1 MKELLVKF
9 NKVLN
14 KKQKSRVVVL
24 IFMILVGAILE
35 TLGVSMIYPLVE
47 SVVMPDSAQ
56 TSAMVSLVFQLF
68 GIEQMEDFV
77 FLMLIALIVIFLA
90 KNAYMVL
97 MYYVQYSFICN
108 SQYRISR
115 DLLKVYLNR
124 PYEFYLNAS
133 TADIL
138 RTVYADS
145 TGIFNLLLQCMQLM
159 TELMIAL
166 FLGAYLLVID
176 PVMTMVVGGLLI
188 GMTLLSMKFIKPRI
202 GRIGEESRQQQSKMY
217 KTIIQTINSAK
228 DVKVY
233 AKEDAFLEF
242 YKKYGRRYYT
252 LSRDNQVLSAVPRL
266 AIEAISISGVLAYMA
281 VMLKMGHSVNSMVPQ
296 LSAFAVAAVRL
307 LPSASRINTYLA
319 NIAYYKPTLDYVY
332 DHVELPEN
340 VDEKAAE
347 SKAVLNIRKMPF
359 NDCLKVNHIFYKY
372 PNTEKYIFEDANMVV
387 PVGKSIGIMGPSGA
401 GKTTVVDIIL
411 GLLQLEGGSITCDG
425 RNIEEDYPAWL
436 ANIGYIPQTIN
447 MMDDS
452 ICANIAFGV
461 DTEDINDERI
471 WQVLEEAQLADFVRS
486 LPEGVE
492 TVIGERGV
500 RISGGQRQRIGIA
513 RALYHNP
520 EILVLDEATS
530 ALDNDTEAAI
540 MEAIEHFHGKKTM
553 LIIAHRLKTIENCD
567 IIYKVEN
574 GKITESSL

>member
-24 IFMILVGAILE
+24 IFMILIGAILE

-56 TSAMVSLVFQLF
+56 TSAMVSLAFQLF

-77 FLMLIALIVIFLA
+77 FMMLIALIVIFIA
-90 KNAYMVL
+90 KNVYMVL

-124 PYEFYLNAS
+124 SYEFYLNAS

-347 SKAVLNIRKMPF
+347 IKAVQNTRKMPF

-411 GLLQLEGGSITCDG
+411 GLLQLEGGNITCDG

-452 ICANIAFGV
+452 IRANIAFGV

>member
-24 IFMILVGAILE
+24 IFMILIGAILE

-56 TSAMVSLVFQLF
+56 TSAMVSLAFQLF

-77 FLMLIALIVIFLA
+77 FMMLIALIVIFIA
-90 KNAYMVL
+90 KNVYMVL

-124 PYEFYLNAS
+124 SYEFYLNAS

-242 YKKYGRRYYT
+242 YKKYGKRYYT
-252 LSRDNQVLSAVPRL
+252 LSRDNQVLSAVP
-266 AIEAISISGVLAYMA
+266 
-281 VMLKMGHSVNSMVPQ
+281 
-296 LSAFAVAAVRL
+296 
-307 LPSASRINTYLA
+307 
-319 NIAYYKPTLDYVY
+319 
-332 DHVELPEN
+332 
-340 VDEKAAE
+340 
-347 SKAVLNIRKMPF
+347 
-359 NDCLKVNHIFYKY
+359 
-372 PNTEKYIFEDANMVV
+372 
-387 PVGKSIGIMGPSGA
+387 
-401 GKTTVVDIIL
+401 
-411 GLLQLEGGSITCDG
+411 
-425 RNIEEDYPAWL
+425 
-436 ANIGYIPQTIN
+436 
-447 MMDDS
+447 
-452 ICANIAFGV
+452 
-461 DTEDINDERI
+461 
-471 WQVLEEAQLADFVRS
+471 
-486 LPEGVE
+486 E
-492 TVIGERGV
+492 TG
-500 RISGGQRQRIGIA
+500 
-513 RALYHNP
+513 N
-520 EILVLDEATS
+520 
-530 ALDNDTEAAI
+530 
-540 MEAIEHFHGKKTM
+540 
-553 LIIAHRLKTIENCD
+553 
-567 IIYKVEN
+567 
-574 GKITESSL
+574 

>member
-1 MKELLVKF
+1 MKELVVKF

-24 IFMILVGAILE
+24 VFMILIGAILE
-35 TLGVSMIYPLVE
+35 TLSVSMIYPLVE

-56 TSAMVSLVFQLF
+56 SSVLISEIFHLF
-68 GIEQMEDFV
+68 GLEQMEDVV
-77 FLMLIALIVIFLA
+77 FLMLIALIIIFIA

-97 MYYVQYSFICN
+97 MYYVQYSFISN

-145 TGIFNLLLQCMQLM
+145 TGIFSLLLQCMQLM
-159 TELMIAL
+159 TEFIIAL
-166 FLGAYLLVID
+166 FLGVYLLVID
-176 PVMTMVVGGLLI
+176 PAMTLVMGGLLI

-242 YKKYGRRYYT
+242 YKKYGKRYYT

-332 DHVELPEN
+332 DHVELPEH

-347 SKAVLNIRKMPF
+347 SKAVQNTRKMPF

-452 ICANIAFGV
+452 IRANIAFGV

>member
-1 MKELLVKF
+1 MRELIKKF

-14 KKQKSRVVVL
+14 KKQKSRVIVL
-24 IFMILVGAILE
+24 IFMILIGAILE

-56 TSAMVSLVFQLF
+56 TSALVSFAMDTFHIQTL
-68 GIEQMEDFV
+68 EDFV
-77 FLMLIALIVIFLA
+77 FAMLVVLIVIFIL
-90 KNAYMVL
+90 KNCYML
-97 MYYVQYSFICN
+97 LLYYVQFSFISN

-145 TGIFNLLLQCMQLM
+145 TGIFNLLLQCMQLV
-159 TELMIAL
+159 TEMMIAV
-166 FLGAYLLVID
+166 FIGCYLLVID
-176 PVMTMVVGGLLI
+176 PLMTVVMGVLLVGV
-188 GMTLLSMKFIKPRI
+188 TLLSQFFIKPRI
-202 GRIGEESRQQQSKMY
+202 SVIGQETRIQNGKMY

-233 AKEDAFLEF
+233 AKEDAFLGF

-252 LSRDNQVLSAVPRL
+252 LYRDQQVLSSVPRL
-266 AIEAISISGVLAYMA
+266 AIEAVSISGVLAYMA
-281 VMLKMGHSVNSMVPQ
+281 VMLKMGHSVTSMIPQ

-332 DHVELPEN
+332 DNVELPKN
-340 VDEKAAE
+340 VNEREAEKVAP
-347 SKAVLNIRKMPF
+347 SVDHKMPF
-359 NDCLKVNHIFYKY
+359 KEMLAVNHIYYKY
-372 PNTEKYIFEDANMVV
+372 PNTDRYIFEDASMSV
-387 PVGKSIGIMGPSGA
+387 PIGKSIGIMGPSGA

-411 GLLQLEGGSITCDG
+411 GLLQQESGTVTCDG
-425 RNIEEDYPAWL
+425 TDIRNDYAAWL
-436 ANIGYIPQTIN
+436 ANVGYISQSIN
-447 MMDDS
+447 MVDDS
-452 ICANIAFGV
+452 IRANIAFGV
-461 DTEDINDERI
+461 DVDDIDDDRI
-471 WQVLEEAQLADFVRS
+471 WQVLEEAQLADFVKT
-486 LPEGVE
+486 LPEGIN

-540 MEAIEHFHGKKTM
+540 MEAIESFHGRKTM
-553 LIIAHRLKTIENCD
+553 LIIAHRLKTIEHCD
-567 IIYKVEN
+567 IIYKVDN
-574 GKITESSL
+574 GKIVETKL